1 VAAFPIRRKTK
12 SVGLPNFNE
21 KGDEMKYF
29 WKILMD
35 VYKFARG
42 IIALLVLMFVSTF
55 IWSMY
60 YVSKNFDEGRHL
72 PAVVV
77 RTAPVSIAAPARV
90 TAPVSLASTVA
101 ASSKPDPIQAKS
113 PISLTVKHIGRGSN
127 QFMPDSYVSLV
138 VDLKNDGKKAIKATK
153 GTIVINDAFG
163 EELLRLGVENAKTIH
178 PGQTVKEAGEWPIM
192 FERKAQNGI
201 NGESADTSKL
211 TFAFIPKVILFE
223 DGSKF
228 EQ

>member
-1 VAAFPIRRKTK
+1 
-12 SVGLPNFNE
+12 
-21 KGDEMKYF
+21 
-29 WKILMD
+29 
-35 VYKFARG
+35 
-42 IIALLVLMFVSTF
+42 
-55 IWSMY
+55 
-60 YVSKNFDEGRHL
+60 
-72 PAVVV
+72 
-77 RTAPVSIAAPARV
+77 
-90 TAPVSLASTVA
+90 
-101 ASSKPDPIQAKS
+101 
-113 PISLTVKHIGRGSN
+113 
-127 QFMPDSYVSLV
+127 MPDSYVSLV
-138 VDLKNDGKKAIKATK
+138 VDLKNDCKKAIKATK

-192 FERKAQNGI
+192 FERKAQNAI

>member
-1 VAAFPIRRKTK
+1 
-12 SVGLPNFNE
+12 
-21 KGDEMKYF
+21 MKYF
-29 WKILMD
+29 WNILID

-42 IIALLVLMFVSTF
+42 IIALIVLMFICTF

-60 YVSKNFDEGRHL
+60 YVSKTIDETRHAR
-72 PAVVV
+72 AVVAM
-77 RTAPVSIAAPARV
+77 TAPAPIAAPAPV
-90 TAPVSLASTVA
+90 TTAAAFPAAAPEAPTLAVD
-101 ASSKPDPIQAKS
+101 SKPAPIQAKGPVS
-113 PISLTVKHIGRGSN
+113 IVVKHIGSGSN
-127 QFMPDSYVSLV
+127 QFMPNSYVSLV
-138 VDLKNDGKKAIKATK
+138 VMLKNDGEKTIKATK
-153 GTIVINDAFG
+153 GAIVVYDAFG

-192 FERKAQNGI
+192 FETKAQNAI

-211 TFAFIPKVILFE
+211 TFAFIPKVILFG